1 MFATP
6 ISHKARPQHHAV
18 VRGRNGA
25 LCPRVGF
32 TSLAAS
38 LVLVCAGGSAS
49 AVENSSPASSAV
61 DSAARTKKNYVEARA
76 RFQAATN
83 NSEAAWQFARACFDR
98 AVAATNNA
106 DRAKMAEEGIAVSRR
121 VVAREPGLIQS
132 HYYLGMNLGQLAD
145 TKRNTGALKIVD
157 EMEQE
162 FKAARDLDER
172 FDYAGPDRNLGLLY
186 SQAPSVVSIGNRS
199 KARQHLRRA
208 VELAPDYPE
217 NRLNLIEAYLKW
229 GDRSGA
235 WREYKALEA
244 VWPEAQKKLTGDAW
258 AASWV
263 QWEKRRSA
271 IKKKLP
277 EENVTVEPVRSPKQ
291 ASE

>member
-1 MFATP
+1 MGSIRPEPMFATP
-6 ISHKARPQHHAV
+6 ISQDRLASQPVRPC
-18 VRGRNGA
+18 RNDTFP
-25 LCPRVGF
+25 PRVGY
-32 TSLAAS
+32 SHLLQVCILLIAGAS
-38 LVLVCAGGSAS
+38 LPAA
-49 AVENSSPASSAV
+49 ENVGQDTTALA
-61 DSAARTKKNYVEARA
+61 KKNYLEARA

-83 NSEAAWQFARACFDR
+83 DSDAAWKFARACFDR

-106 DRAKMAEEGIAVSRR
+106 DRAKAAEEGINVSRQ
-121 VVAREPGLIQS
+121 VVAREPNLIQP

-145 TKRNTGALKIVD
+145 TKRNSGALKIGD

-162 FKAARDLDER
+162 FKAAHDLDER

-186 SQAPSVVSIGNRS
+186 WQAPTLVSIGSRT

-208 VELAPDYPE
+208 IEVAPDYPE

-244 VWPEAQKKLTGDAW
+244 AWPEAQKKLTGDAW
-258 AASWV
+258 
-263 QWEKRRSA
+263 
-271 IKKKLP
+271 
-277 EENVTVEPVRSPKQ
+277 
-291 ASE
+291 